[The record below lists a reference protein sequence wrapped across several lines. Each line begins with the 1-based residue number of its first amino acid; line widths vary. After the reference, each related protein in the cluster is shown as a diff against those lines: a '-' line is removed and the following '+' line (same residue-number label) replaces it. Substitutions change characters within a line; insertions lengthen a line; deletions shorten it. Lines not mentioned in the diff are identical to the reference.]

1 MQRLYGLIGYPLGHS
16 FSKQYFTDKFN
27 REGLAQCR
35 FENFPIPSIEDFPSI
50 LTSNPSLEAVCV
62 TIPYKEKI
70 LPYIHQ
76 LSSEVQAV
84 GATNSITIRNG
95 ITKAYN
101 TDVIGFARSFLPW
114 LQVKQPQA
122 LVLGTGGSS
131 KAVQYVLETESIPY
145 KVVSREPSHSNQ
157 IAYVD
162 LSKEM
167 MSEYSVIINCTPLGM
182 QPNNNTFPSI
192 PYEHISPRH
201 QLYDLVYQPAETE
214 FLQRGKAQGALVK
227 NGYDM
232 LLFQAEASWTIWNE
246 PVELLG

>member
-1 MQRLYGLIGYPLGHS
+1 MQRLFGLIGYPLGHS
-16 FSKQYFTDKFN
+16 FSKQYFTDKFS

-35 FENFPIPSIEDFPSI
+35 FENFPIPSIADFPSI
-50 LTSNPSLEAVCV
+50 LANNPDLEAVCV
-62 TIPYKEKI
+62 TIPYKEQI
-70 LPYIHQ
+70 LPYIQ
-76 LSSEVQAV
+76 ELSPEVQAV

-114 LQVKQPQA
+114 LEVADPQA

-131 KAVQYVLETESIPY
+131 KAVQYVLESESIPH
-145 KVVSREPSHSNQ
+145 KVVSREPFHSNQ
-157 IAYVD
+157 IAYTD
-162 LSKEM
+162 LSEEM
-167 MSEYSVIINCTPLGM
+167 LSQYSVIINCTPLGM
-182 QPNNNTFPSI
+182 QPNIHTFPSI
-192 PYEHISPRH
+192 PYEYITPRH

-214 FLQRGKAQGALVK
+214 FLQRGKARGARVK

-246 PVELLG
+246 PDELLG